1 MSEEHLTNLITFR
14 DGLIQG
20 LLHTENELAEKKK
33 AFDDGNN
40 LRERL
45 GYNMG
50 DDLGNNP
57 PCGVKYLHVLEN
69 EVHYYLPNKI
79 YAAKEDIKRL
89 TSQIEE
95 LEPVAVPAP
104 EPVEEA
110 AEWDGI
116 AVVGPPSE

>member
-1 MSEEHLTNLITFR
+1 MSEEHLTNLITIR
-14 DGLIQG
+14 DQVIQG
-20 LLHTENELAEKKK
+20 LLHAENELAEKKK
-33 AFDDGNN
+33 AFVDGNN

-45 GYNMG
+45 GYTMG

-57 PCGVKYLHVLEN
+57 PCGVKYLHMLEN

-79 YAAKEDIKRL
+79 YAAKENIQRL

-104 EPVEEA
+104 EAVEEA
-110 AEWDGI
+110 
-116 AVVGPPSE
+116 